1 MKCLRLF
8 QRQGTCKWRAKCWYC
23 ADVFVSIDQ
32 MHTLGRCLERQL
44 LVSVS
49 VAGLLGQRRLL
60 KLEKNP
66 YFRWLSMALELLWY
80 VINFS
85 GVSSG
90 ILFLMYYYMCLLA
103 VTIRLLS
110 VFIWAWYVLLTDCII
125 VLSPVYCDI
134 IGANKIDDDD
144 DDDIT
149 VLD

>member
-1 MKCLRLF
+1 
-8 QRQGTCKWRAKCWYC
+8 
-23 ADVFVSIDQ
+23 
-32 MHTLGRCLERQL
+32 
-44 LVSVS
+44 
-49 VAGLLGQRRLL
+49 
-60 KLEKNP
+60 
-66 YFRWLSMALELLWY
+66 MALELLWY

-90 ILFLMYYYMCLLA
+90 ILFLMYYYMCLLG

-149 VLD
+149 VLDYTFDLQFYFM